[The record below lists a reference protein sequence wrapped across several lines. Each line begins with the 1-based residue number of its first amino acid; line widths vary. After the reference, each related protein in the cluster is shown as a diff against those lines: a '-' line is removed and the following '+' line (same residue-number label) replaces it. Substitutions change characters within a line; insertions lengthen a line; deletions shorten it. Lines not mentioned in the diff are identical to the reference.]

1 MAWNQPGNNGQ
12 DRDPWGSSDK
22 GSNNSN
28 PGGNN
33 PGGNNQGGRNQ
44 GPKVDDLFQKINI
57 MLGKLGGSGNGGGN
71 RNTNRG
77 GNFGGGLNMGRSL
90 SIVALVLAGIWGATG
105 FYTIQEGKEGV
116 IVRLGQAQKGM
127 VSSGLHWKPTF
138 IDKVIEVDSKGN
150 RDFRTSGVMLTS
162 DENVVRVAM
171 SVVYQVEDPAAF
183 LFSVTNAE
191 SSLKQAS
198 DSALRSTIGK
208 YTMER
213 ILTDGKAQ
221 ISSDTQ
227 QELVK
232 IISKYHMGLSVIA
245 VNLENARPPQE
256 VRKAF
261 DDAISARED
270 EQRAILQAEAYSNK
284 VIPEAR
290 GDAAILI
297 ANAKAYKEKVI
308 KEAEGE
314 VDQLSRL
321 LPEYK
326 GAPEVTRARL
336 YISAMERI
344 MAKTGKVMIDGDNKN
359 IMVLPIDKLA
369 GNNVVAG
376 SNSAL
381 TNEALAAALE
391 RENQTLSDER
401 RTSSTATQ
409 NQNANSSNEVY
420 KERTSGLS
428 RTESLRRGSN
438 S

>member
-1 MAWNQPGNNGQ
+1 M
-12 DRDPWGSSDK
+12 
-22 GSNNSN
+22 
-28 PGGNN
+28 
-33 PGGNNQGGRNQ
+33 
-44 GPKVDDLFQKINI
+44 
-57 MLGKLGGSGNGGGN
+57 
-71 RNTNRG
+71 
-77 GNFGGGLNMGRSL
+77 
-90 SIVALVLAGIWGATG
+90 
-105 FYTIQEGKEGV
+105 
-116 IVRLGQAQKGM
+116 
-127 VSSGLHWKPTF
+127 
-138 IDKVIEVDSKGN
+138 DSKGN

-391 RENQTLSDER
+391 RENQKLSDDR
-401 RTSSTATQ
+401 RTSSTETQ